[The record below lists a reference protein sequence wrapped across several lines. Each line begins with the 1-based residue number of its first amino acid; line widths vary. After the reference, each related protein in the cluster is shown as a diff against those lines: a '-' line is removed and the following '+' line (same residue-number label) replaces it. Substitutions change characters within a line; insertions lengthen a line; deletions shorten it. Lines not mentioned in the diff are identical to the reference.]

1 MPRRDRRSIS
11 RPLIHRR
18 NSIGRIHMYEILI
31 NGSPMHARA
40 LQKRPNKVTTGEKPL
55 TEQNAYRAAFRKK
68 PRVRLDIDLFSLF
81 FYSNL
86 KKLT

>member
-68 PRVRLDIDLFSLF
+68 PHVRLGRSLFSLF
-81 FYSNL
+81 LFEFI
-86 KKLT
+86 KKN